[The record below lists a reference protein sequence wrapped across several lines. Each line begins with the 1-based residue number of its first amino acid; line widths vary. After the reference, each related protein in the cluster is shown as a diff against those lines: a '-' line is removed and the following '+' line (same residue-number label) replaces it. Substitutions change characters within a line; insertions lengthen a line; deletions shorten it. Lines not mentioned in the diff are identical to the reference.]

1 MIVVGFSSW
10 RALRDTTTTAK
21 AGTTEDTEG
30 HGVFGAE
37 SAKGRDTQ
45 QKLEPRRTRRGT
57 GRGMAFYC
65 KGAEDGG
72 KLEPRG
78 SRRARG
84 KGTAL
89 NTKDSD
95 KGGTF
100 RDSQKTAGHAARH
113 WWMGNAL
120 WDLS

>member
-57 GRGMAFYC
+57 GFLVQRALRVETHGKSWNHGGHGGARGEARLFTARALRT
-65 KGAEDGG
+65 AEGWNHGGHGGHGG
-72 KLEPRG
+72 KVRL
-78 SRRARG
+78 
-84 KGTAL
+84 
-89 NTKDSD
+89 
-95 KGGTF
+95 
-100 RDSQKTAGHAARH
+100 
-113 WWMGNAL
+113 
-120 WDLS
+120 

>member
-37 SAKGRDTQ
+37 SAKGRDTR

-57 GRGMAFYC
+57 GRGTAFYC
-65 KGAEDGG
+65 KALRTAEGWNHGGHGGHGG
-72 KLEPRG
+72 KVRL
-78 SRRARG
+78 
-84 KGTAL
+84 
-89 NTKDSD
+89 
-95 KGGTF
+95 
-100 RDSQKTAGHAARH
+100 
-113 WWMGNAL
+113 
-120 WDLS
+120 